1 MGTFIDLF
9 GRRVFMSARGF
20 RLLFALAVIAFLAA
34 SSGLL
39 AEGPAMPPI
48 ATVANTLRSVSAF
61 GAKASLIATEDE
73 HFAKARRSMV
83 ERLRSQGIGDEHV
96 LAAMGQIERQR
107 FVPADRQ
114 SLAYDDA
121 ALQIGHDQTIS
132 RPYIV
137 ALMTE
142 LVQPSPNKRV
152 LDIGTGSGYQ
162 AAVLAKLCK
171 HVDSIEIVEPLANE
185 ARKRL
190 TTLGYTNVNVRCGD
204 GYRGWPEI
212 APFDI
217 IVVAAAPDHVP
228 QPLVDQL
235 APGGRLVIPVG
246 ENSQELMLIEK
257 DLHGSIQ
264 PRKVL
269 PVSFVPMTG
278 QAQKG
283 VTSQ

>member
-1 MGTFIDLF
+1 MYAGGL
-9 GRRVFMSARGF
+9 
-20 RLLFALAVIAFLAA
+20 RLLFALAVIALLAE

-39 AEGPAMPPI
+39 AKGSAMPPI
-48 ATVANTLRSVSAF
+48 ATVANELHPAPASGV
-61 GAKASLIATEDE
+61 KATPIAPEDE
-73 HFAKARRSMV
+73 HFAKARRSMI
-83 ERLRSQGIGDEHV
+83 ERLRSQGIRDEQV
-96 LAAMGQIERQR
+96 LAAMGRIQRHR

-114 SLAYDDA
+114 DQAYADS

-132 RPYIV
+132 SPYIV
-137 ALMTE
+137 ARMTE

-171 HVDSIEIVEPLANE
+171 QVDSIEIVEPLANQ

-190 TTLGYTNVNVRCGD
+190 TALGYANVNVRYGD

-228 QPLVDQL
+228 QALVDQL

-246 ENSQELMLIEK
+246 QSSQELLLIEK
-257 DLHGSIQ
+257 DLRGSIQ
-264 PRKVL
+264 RREVL
-269 PVSFVPMTG
+269 PVTFVPMTG
-278 QAQKG
+278 QAQNKRA
-283 VTSQ
+283 QLP